1 MLAWLMKPSSR
12 IVPPST
18 YLYCHSNVSASRAD
32 TFEWQYKYVEGGTM
46 RLLGFINQANMGTYR
61 LGGDDITAT
70 RKPGTIKYRVG
81 LNVGQKIPAGVG
93 VFGRAGWN
101 DGKTESWAFTEIDRT
116 VSGGVSIKGVQWHRK
131 NDVLGIAGA
140 VNAISGDHRA
150 YLARGGSGFL
160 IGDGKLPNAG

>member
-61 LGGDDITAT
+61 LAADDITAT
-70 RKPGTIKYRVG
+70 RKPGTIKYGFG
-81 LNVGQKIPAGVG
+81 LNVEQKITAEIG

-101 DGKTESWAFTEIDRT
+101 DGKTESWAFTEIDRSEERR
-116 VSGGVSIKGVQWHRK
+116 V
-131 NDVLGIAGA
+131 
-140 VNAISGDHRA
+140 
-150 YLARGGSGFL
+150 
-160 IGDGKLPNAG
+160 GKEGRS